1 MWGNYEQFVLSNL
14 LKFCEN
20 KKKQKRK
27 RERKDKTEQPPLPSN
42 LPLLSLLSPLSQ
54 KNVVEI
60 RTTSRF
66 SPQQVGSAPS
76 FDLQIYIYHNI
87 YIRRISSFSRVY
99 YTRRHLSSVSTRT
112 QTDAKMAT
120 TISNSSAV
128 MTTTTMKKNHHRTSY
143 RFGGRSSVSNANN
156 GLRAAAANKRTN
168 RVNIITRASG
178 AEDIIIVDDASFEK
192 EVLQSETPVLI
203 DFWATWCGPCKL
215 ISKVVEKA
223 APEFKG
229 NLKIVKIETDPN
241 PILVEKYEVYGL
253 PTLMVFKDG
262 QPVKGSKR
270 EGAINLAKLK
280 DYLQS
285 HGISPA

>member
-1 MWGNYEQFVLSNL
+1 
-14 LKFCEN
+14 
-20 KKKQKRK
+20 
-27 RERKDKTEQPPLPSN
+27 
-42 LPLLSLLSPLSQ
+42 
-54 KNVVEI
+54 
-60 RTTSRF
+60 
-66 SPQQVGSAPS
+66 
-76 FDLQIYIYHNI
+76 
-87 YIRRISSFSRVY
+87 
-99 YTRRHLSSVSTRT
+99 
-112 QTDAKMAT
+112 MAT
-120 TISNSSAV
+120 TISSSSAA
-128 MTTTTMKKNHHRTSY
+128 MTTTMKKNHHRNTSY
-143 RFGGRSSVSNANN
+143 RFGGRSSVSNTNNTNN

>member
-1 MWGNYEQFVLSNL
+1 MTES
-14 LKFCEN
+14 
-20 KKKQKRK
+20 
-27 RERKDKTEQPPLPSN
+27 RERNNFSHVDGFQREISFRVTLQRHISN
-42 LPLLSLLSPLSQ
+42 HYFLYVYTLKRL
-54 KNVVEI
+54 
-60 RTTSRF
+60 
-66 SPQQVGSAPS
+66 GSNTR
-76 FDLQIYIYHNI
+76 IYTHIYS
-87 YIRRISSFSRVY
+87 ISSDTHTHTSIYRESIYREIYLF
-99 YTRRHLSSVSTRT
+99 TMMMSTNNAH
-112 QTDAKMAT
+112 AKSAMMTMGNAR
-120 TISNSSAV
+120 SNKSI
-128 MTTTTMKKNHHRTSY
+128 
-143 RFGGRSSVSNANN
+143 RSSSGVVSSHR
-156 GLRAAAANKRTN
+156 RAAALFTTKTN
-168 RVNIITRASG
+168 RRMNNSSRMTITRASG
-178 AEDIIIVDDASFEK
+178 ADGIVIVDDASFEK

-223 APEFKG
+223 APEYKG

-241 PILVEKYEVYGL
+241 PNLVEKYEVYGL

>member
-1 MWGNYEQFVLSNL
+1 MS
-14 LKFCEN
+14 
-20 KKKQKRK
+20 
-27 RERKDKTEQPPLPSN
+27 S
-42 LPLLSLLSPLSQ
+42 
-54 KNVVEI
+54 I
-60 RTTSRF
+60 
-66 SPQQVGSAPS
+66 
-76 FDLQIYIYHNI
+76 DLQIYT
-87 YIRRISSFSRVY
+87 YIPQHIHSSYIFQQQSLYAR
-99 YTRRHLSSVSTRT
+99 TFFFFTRT

-120 TISNSSAV
+120 TISSSSAA
-128 MTTTTMKKNHHRTSY
+128 MTTMMKKNHNRTTSY
-143 RFGGRSSVSNANN
+143 RFGGRSSVSNTNNINN

-178 AEDIIIVDDASFEK
+178 TEDIIIVDDASFEK

>member
-1 MWGNYEQFVLSNL
+1 M
-14 LKFCEN
+14 
-20 KKKQKRK
+20 
-27 RERKDKTEQPPLPSN
+27 
-42 LPLLSLLSPLSQ
+42 
-54 KNVVEI
+54 
-60 RTTSRF
+60 
-66 SPQQVGSAPS
+66 
-76 FDLQIYIYHNI
+76 
-87 YIRRISSFSRVY
+87 
-99 YTRRHLSSVSTRT
+99 STRT

-120 TISNSSAV
+120 TISNSSAA
-128 MTTTTMKKNHHRTSY
+128 MTTTMMKKNHHRNTSY

-223 APEFKG
+223 APEFQG

>member
-1 MWGNYEQFVLSNL
+1 MGRYIYTITYIFTSHIIFQQSLLISRAFIFREYAHTNRRKDGHDDQQQQRGDDDDDDEKKSSSHVLSIWR
-14 LKFCEN
+14 KIFCF
-20 KKKQKRK
+20 QC
-27 RERKDKTEQPPLPSN
+27 EQRVES
-42 LPLLSLLSPLSQ
+42 SSGEQ
-54 KNVVEI
+54 KNEQ
-60 RTTSRF
+60 SK
-66 SPQQVGSAPS
+66 
-76 FDLQIYIYHNI
+76 YHNES
-87 YIRRISSFSRVY
+87 IRSRRY
-99 YTRRHLSSVSTRT
+99 
-112 QTDAKMAT
+112 
-120 TISNSSAV
+120 
-128 MTTTTMKKNHHRTSY
+128 HHR
-143 RFGGRSSVSNANN
+143 RR
-156 GLRAAAANKRTN
+156 
-168 RVNIITRASG
+168 RVVR
-178 AEDIIIVDDASFEK
+178 K

>member
-1 MWGNYEQFVLSNL
+1 MS
-14 LKFCEN
+14 
-20 KKKQKRK
+20 
-27 RERKDKTEQPPLPSN
+27 
-42 LPLLSLLSPLSQ
+42 
-54 KNVVEI
+54 
-60 RTTSRF
+60 
-66 SPQQVGSAPS
+66 S
-76 FDLQIYIYHNI
+76 FDHQIYIHNI
-87 YIRRISSFSRVY
+87 YIRIHHLSAEFTIRA
-99 YTRRHLSSVSTRT
+99 HLSSVSTRT
-112 QTDAKMAT
+112 QIDAKMAAT
-120 TISNSSAV
+120 MSTSSSKTSAA
-128 MTTTTMKKNHHRTSY
+128 MTTMMKKNHHRTSY
-143 RFGGRSSVSNANN
+143 RFGGRSSVSNNNNN

>member
-1 MWGNYEQFVLSNL
+1 
-14 LKFCEN
+14 
-20 KKKQKRK
+20 
-27 RERKDKTEQPPLPSN
+27 
-42 LPLLSLLSPLSQ
+42 
-54 KNVVEI
+54 
-60 RTTSRF
+60 
-66 SPQQVGSAPS
+66 
-76 FDLQIYIYHNI
+76 
-87 YIRRISSFSRVY
+87 
-99 YTRRHLSSVSTRT
+99 
-112 QTDAKMAT
+112 
-120 TISNSSAV
+120 
-128 MTTTTMKKNHHRTSY
+128 MT
-143 RFGGRSSVSNANN
+143 
-156 GLRAAAANKRTN
+156 
-168 RVNIITRASG
+168 ITRASG
-178 AEDIIIVDDASFEK
+178 EDDIVIVDDASFEK

-223 APEFKG
+223 APEYKG

-241 PILVEKYEVYGL
+241 PVLVEKYEVYGL

>member
-1 MWGNYEQFVLSNL
+1 MIF
-14 LKFCEN
+14 
-20 KKKQKRK
+20 R
-27 RERKDKTEQPPLPSN
+27 
-42 LPLLSLLSPLSQ
+42 
-54 KNVVEI
+54 
-60 RTTSRF
+60 
-66 SPQQVGSAPS
+66 
-76 FDLQIYIYHNI
+76 YIYTI
-87 YIRRISSFSRVY
+87 TYIFVAYHLSAEFTIRA
-99 YTRRHLSSVSTRT
+99 HLSSVSTRT

-120 TISNSSAV
+120 TISNSSAA

>member
-1 MWGNYEQFVLSNL
+1 MMMMSTNNAHATSAMTTMGNARSNS
-14 LKFCEN
+14 N
-20 KKKQKRK
+20 K
-27 RERKDKTEQPPLPSN
+27 S
-42 LPLLSLLSPLSQ
+42 
-54 KNVVEI
+54 I
-60 RTTSRF
+60 R
-66 SPQQVGSAPS
+66 
-76 FDLQIYIYHNI
+76 
-87 YIRRISSFSRVY
+87 SSSRVV
-99 YTRRHLSSVSTRT
+99 SS
-112 QTDAKMAT
+112 
-120 TISNSSAV
+120 
-128 MTTTTMKKNHHRTSY
+128 HR
-143 RFGGRSSVSNANN
+143 
-156 GLRAAAANKRTN
+156 RAAAALFTTKTN
-168 RVNIITRASG
+168 RRMNSSRMTITRASG
-178 AEDIIIVDDASFEK
+178 EDDIVIVDDASFEK

-223 APEFKG
+223 APEYKG

-241 PILVEKYEVYGL
+241 PVLVEKYEVYGL

>member
-1 MWGNYEQFVLSNL
+1 MAATMSTSSS
-14 LKFCEN
+14 
-20 KKKQKRK
+20 
-27 RERKDKTEQPPLPSN
+27 KT
-42 LPLLSLLSPLSQ
+42 
-54 KNVVEI
+54 
-60 RTTSRF
+60 
-66 SPQQVGSAPS
+66 SA
-76 FDLQIYIYHNI
+76 
-87 YIRRISSFSRVY
+87 
-99 YTRRHLSSVSTRT
+99 
-112 QTDAKMAT
+112 A
-120 TISNSSAV
+120 
-128 MTTTTMKKNHHRTSY
+128 MTTMMKKNHHRTSY
-143 RFGGRSSVSNANN
+143 RFGGRSSVSNNNNN

>member
-1 MWGNYEQFVLSNL
+1 
-14 LKFCEN
+14 
-20 KKKQKRK
+20 
-27 RERKDKTEQPPLPSN
+27 
-42 LPLLSLLSPLSQ
+42 
-54 KNVVEI
+54 
-60 RTTSRF
+60 
-66 SPQQVGSAPS
+66 
-76 FDLQIYIYHNI
+76 
-87 YIRRISSFSRVY
+87 
-99 YTRRHLSSVSTRT
+99 
-112 QTDAKMAT
+112 MAT
-120 TISNSSAV
+120 TISSSSAA
-128 MTTTTMKKNHHRTSY
+128 MTTMMKKKHNRNTSY
-143 RFGGRSSVSNANN
+143 RFGGRSSVSNTNNINN

>member
-1 MWGNYEQFVLSNL
+1 MS
-14 LKFCEN
+14 
-20 KKKQKRK
+20 
-27 RERKDKTEQPPLPSN
+27 
-42 LPLLSLLSPLSQ
+42 
-54 KNVVEI
+54 
-60 RTTSRF
+60 
-66 SPQQVGSAPS
+66 S
-76 FDLQIYIYHNI
+76 FDLQIYIHTT
-87 YIRRISSFSRVY
+87 YIFVY
-99 YTRRHLSSVSTRT
+99 HLSAAEFIRAHILLFTRT

-120 TISNSSAV
+120 TISSSSAA
-128 MTTTTMKKNHHRTSY
+128 MTTMMKKNHHRNTSY
-143 RFGGRSSVSNANN
+143 RFGGRSSVSNTNNTNN

-253 PTLMVFKDG
+253 PTLMVFKGG

>member
-1 MWGNYEQFVLSNL
+1 MAATMSTSSS
-14 LKFCEN
+14 
-20 KKKQKRK
+20 
-27 RERKDKTEQPPLPSN
+27 KT
-42 LPLLSLLSPLSQ
+42 
-54 KNVVEI
+54 
-60 RTTSRF
+60 
-66 SPQQVGSAPS
+66 SA
-76 FDLQIYIYHNI
+76 
-87 YIRRISSFSRVY
+87 
-99 YTRRHLSSVSTRT
+99 
-112 QTDAKMAT
+112 AM
-120 TISNSSAV
+120 
-128 MTTTTMKKNHHRTSY
+128 TTTMKKNHHRTSY
-143 RFGGRSSVSNANN
+143 RFGGRSVSNNNNNIN

-178 AEDIIIVDDASFEK
+178 AEDIIVVDDASFEK

>member
-1 MWGNYEQFVLSNL
+1 MKKSRDTHNQSDDDDREQKETTFHTWMG
-14 LKFCEN
+14 F
-20 KKKQKRK
+20 
-27 RERKDKTEQPPLPSN
+27 RERFPS
-42 LPLLSLLSPLSQ
+42 SLRVTHSP
-54 KNVVEI
+54 
-60 RTTSRF
+60 TSYLYRLHF
-66 SPQQVGSAPS
+66 KAFGIEYTHIYAHIVS
-76 FDLQIYIYHNI
+76 LQ
-87 YIRRISSFSRVY
+87 
-99 YTRRHLSSVSTRT
+99 TRT
-112 QTDAKMAT
+112 RTHLFTEKAYIERDLFTMMMSTNNAHAKSAMMTMGNAR
-120 TISNSSAV
+120 SNKSI
-128 MTTTTMKKNHHRTSY
+128 
-143 RFGGRSSVSNANN
+143 RSSSGVVSSHR
-156 GLRAAAANKRTN
+156 RAAALFTTKTN
-168 RVNIITRASG
+168 RRMNNSSRMTITRASG
-178 AEDIIIVDDASFEK
+178 ADDIVIVDDASFEK

-223 APEFKG
+223 APEYKG

-241 PILVEKYEVYGL
+241 PVLVEKYEVYGL

>member
-1 MWGNYEQFVLSNL
+1 MSVLSRVL
-14 LKFCEN
+14 RTAAMAALVSFSVAVVTSDAAYADEN
-20 KKKQKRK
+20 ETVGKAATPFDLRDINSQKVQLESLRGK
-27 RERKDKTEQPPLPSN
+27 VI
-42 LPLLSLLSPLSQ
+42 LLS
-54 KNVVEI
+54 
-60 RTTSRF
+60 
-66 SPQQVGSAPS
+66 
-76 FDLQIYIYHNI
+76 
-87 YIRRISSFSRVY
+87 
-99 YTRRHLSSVSTRT
+99 
-112 QTDAKMAT
+112 
-120 TISNSSAV
+120 
-128 MTTTTMKKNHHRTSY
+128 
-143 RFGGRSSVSNANN
+143 
-156 GLRAAAANKRTN
+156 
-168 RVNIITRASG
+168 
-178 AEDIIIVDDASFEK
+178 
-192 EVLQSETPVLI
+192 
-203 DFWATWCGPCKL
+203 FWATWCGPCKL